1 MPPTRNDVTRM
12 SNDDDQA
19 REAAR
24 RKLIGRLAV
33 IAFLA
38 LIGAYAAVTFRWI

>member
-1 MPPTRNDVTRM
+1 M
-12 SNDDDQA
+12 SDQDAEA

-24 RKLIGRLAV
+24 RKLIGRVGV

-38 LIGAYAAVTFRWI
+38 LVAAYVVVTFRWL

>member
-1 MPPTRNDVTRM
+1 M
-12 SNDDDQA
+12 SNDDDQP

-38 LIGAYAAVTFRWI
+38 LIAAYAAVTFRWI

>member
-1 MPPTRNDVTRM
+1 M
-12 SNDDDQA
+12 SHDDNQA

-33 IAFLA
+33 IAFLVLVA
-38 LIGAYAAVTFRWI
+38 AYVAVTFRWI

>member
-1 MPPTRNDVTRM
+1 M
-12 SNDDDQA
+12 SDQDPQAREGEA

-24 RKLIGRLAV
+24 RKLIGRLGV

-38 LIGAYAAVTFRWI
+38 LVAAYVVVTFRWL